1 MIGMTAAEKL
11 SVALG
16 SPMVEFA
23 LDYARRGWPVF
34 PCRPTNKT
42 PYIKGGHNSATT
54 DPETIRQWWTEY
66 PRAMIG
72 VPMGSR
78 SGVWA
83 IDPDPPKKDG
93 EPDGRVLW
101 AELVEKHGKVPPTHK
116 EVTPRGGRHI
126 LFAWDPQRPVTDS
139 PGALKGQNIDVRG
152 EGGYV
157 IVAPSISVGD
167 GGKNVAGEYCVVEPL
182 VFFSFATAPDW
193 LYEMVLQPEPQAA
206 PAAVVPLNFSNAKRQ
221 SGRLFAPDEFW
232 RKVNSLA
239 FDMLGSWV
247 TDIFPHARF
256 QRGTGAYRISSRD
269 LGRDLEEDLSIAPS
283 GIVDFGVADMG
294 DPRLGKRTPID
305 IVIKY
310 GGKRDATE
318 AALWLCDRC
327 GVDPATLGWRAESKL
342 ATAEAVIA
350 ETEQPPS
357 VIELFWHGKQYGRE
371 LRTWLI
377 QDLIPETG
385 KGLASGQWGA
395 AKTFC
400 MIDLGASVM
409 SGTAFAGRQVV
420 RRGGVLFVAAEGA
433 TEIPIRLQ
441 GLVEHKLRPALANT
455 AAGAPFPVDLEALP
469 FAWIEE
475 APDLKDGH
483 SFNRLLEGAKGAGQ
497 HLKEQFDLPL
507 ALIIID
513 TLSAAA
519 NFKDGNDSAEG
530 QFIMNR
536 LNELGRAT
544 GAFVLAVDHF
554 GKAVETGTRDTSAKE
569 GAADVVLALLADRD
583 VNGTISNTRMA
594 LRKLRGGKT
603 GAETPFDLKT
613 VDLGNGDT
621 TCIIDWKA
629 EQATGP
635 ASTSKKDRWPKT
647 LRMFRTALTVAV
659 VEHGKTN
666 RPYGNDGPAL
676 RTAPA
681 SAVRDEFVKS
691 YPGDTDAK
699 RMAFKRA
706 LKAAREKE
714 LICSREIGGIDHL
727 WLVEQDNPNTH
738 ANEQNTP

>member
-1 MIGMTAAEKL
+1 MVAE
-11 SVALG
+11 
-16 SPMVEFA
+16 
-23 LDYARRGWPVF
+23 
-34 PCRPTNKT
+34 
-42 PYIKGGHNSATT
+42 TT
-54 DPETIRQWWTEY
+54 
-66 PRAMIG
+66 
-72 VPMGSR
+72 
-78 SGVWA
+78 
-83 IDPDPPKKDG
+83 
-93 EPDGRVLW
+93 
-101 AELVEKHGKVPPTHK
+101 
-116 EVTPRGGRHI
+116 
-126 LFAWDPQRPVTDS
+126 
-139 PGALKGQNIDVRG
+139 
-152 EGGYV
+152 
-157 IVAPSISVGD
+157 
-167 GGKNVAGEYCVVEPL
+167 
-182 VFFSFATAPDW
+182 
-193 LYEMVLQPEPQAA
+193 
-206 PAAVVPLNFSNAKRQ
+206 
-221 SGRLFAPDEFW
+221 
-232 RKVNSLA
+232 
-239 FDMLGSWV
+239 
-247 TDIFPHARF
+247 
-256 QRGTGAYRISSRD
+256 
-269 LGRDLEEDLSIAPS
+269 
-283 GIVDFGVADMG
+283 
-294 DPRLGKRTPID
+294 
-305 IVIKY
+305 
-310 GGKRDATE
+310 ATE
-318 AALWLCDRC
+318 AAFWLCERMNIA
-327 GVDPATLGWRAESKL
+327 PEALGWGTRESRS
-342 ATAEAVIA
+342 ADDAGYEEGYGSSNAGA
-350 ETEQPPS
+350 SGASSGADPGSSQEPPPI
-357 VIELFWHGKQYGRE
+357 IELFWHGKQYGRE

-420 RRGGVLFVAAEGA
+420 RHGGVLFVAAEGA
-433 TEIPIRLQ
+433 PEIPIRLQ
-441 GLVEHKLRPALANT
+441 GLVDHKLRPALANT

-666 RPYGNDGPAL
+666 RPYGNDGPEL

-681 SAVRDEFVKS
+681 SAVRDEFIKS

-714 LICSREIGGIDHL
+714 LICSREIGGTDHL